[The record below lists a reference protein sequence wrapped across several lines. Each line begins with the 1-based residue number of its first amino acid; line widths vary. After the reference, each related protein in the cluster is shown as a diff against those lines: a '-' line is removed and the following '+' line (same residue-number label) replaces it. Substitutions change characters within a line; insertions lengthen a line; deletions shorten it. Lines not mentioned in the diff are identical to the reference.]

1 MAYFK
6 TAIFAMFVCL
16 LVTKILLPFEIH
28 IFKLIANL
36 GLFVYNRPATAEVPG
51 IIKLMDAGM
60 TMARFNMSHGN

>member
-6 TAIFAMFVCL
+6 TSIFAMFVCYKNT
-16 LVTKILLPFEIH
+16 VPSEIH

-36 GLFVYNRPATAEVPG
+36 GLFTYYRPATAEVPG